1 MYCIGYRTEVTT
13 RQLRPDR
20 DQVTYTGAGPLRF
33 ETFIRI
39 HSRANLLHLAHGSL
53 AASGW
58 SGATSG
64 EGSHRR
70 LLVSHLLQQKD
81 RGYLLA
87 LPTCLAASFVSSSLS
102 RRVAGRA
109 HS

>member
-1 MYCIGYRTEVTT
+1 MYCIGYRTEVTI
-13 RQLRPDR
+13 RQLYPGR
-20 DQVTYTGAGPLRF
+20 DQMTYTGAGPFRF

-64 EGSHRR
+64 EGSQRR
-70 LLVSHLLQQKD
+70 LLVSHLLHQEDQE
-81 RGYLLA
+81 YLLA
-87 LPTCLAASFVSSSLS
+87 LPTCLAASVVSSSLS
-102 RRVAGRA
+102 KRVTGRA